1 MHFSKALKNM
11 RESTRKIPEEKVY
24 QAEVVEPAARIWAR
38 STSNSFRE
46 LSRVVKERRHRWL
59 RLMSSEK

>member
-1 MHFSKALKNM
+1 M

-59 RLMSSEK
+59 WLMRSEK